1 MSRRKTYSRFMLEG
15 DVGHN
20 VKLGRL
26 TDAEFRAW
34 VCGVLP
40 IAAQADPRGAFMVGA
55 SPATAEDVCFM
66 SRKTGKRV
74 AETLLRKLRDMKMLE
89 FDEEIGA
96 EWVHDWDLIN
106 PAPKLDS
113 TNAERQARYRERQ
126 RHSAS
131 SEESNG
137 VTERYGDVTPA
148 VTNAESNTDKKKKG
162 NVEEE
167 TPLTPHEGGR
177 VETVKFNGRTV
188 PRDRVTVA
196 TKILEDFND
205 REGTSYQ
212 PFTGSG
218 KPSEPFKRVLGAI
231 IDRPHI
237 GVELGVRINEVC
249 LAADRFWE
257 GPAQPGNVW
266 GPGVV
271 DRNVAKAMG
280 ARGGVDAQSEAVRLK
295 LLQGPKDSDKL
306 REALKREG
314 VA

>member
-1 MSRRKTYSRFMLEG
+1 MARREDIETAIWSDPDY
-15 DVGHN
+15 VG
-20 VKLGRL
+20 
-26 TDAEFRAW
+26 
-34 VCGVLP
+34 
-40 IAAQADPRGAFMVGA
+40 
-55 SPATAEDVCFM
+55 
-66 SRKTGKRV
+66 
-74 AETLLRKLRDMKMLE
+74 
-89 FDEEIGA
+89 
-96 EWVHDWDLIN
+96 
-106 PAPKLDS
+106 
-113 TNAERQARYRERQ
+113 
-126 RHSAS
+126 
-131 SEESNG
+131 
-137 VTERYGDVTPA
+137 
-148 VTNAESNTDKKKKG
+148 
-162 NVEEE
+162 
-167 TPLTPHEGGR
+167 LTPHAKLVYLWSFTNPRCGMAGLYKVMPAAMQMETGLTPKQAEAALTELEEGRFVFFDGR
-177 VETVKFNGRTV
+177 VLWVRSRVKHLRSKSDTIAKSIASDVASVGRHAYVPEFLNMYVGEQWLSTHLGPLVDPSMPPLEPQVGLQGLGKGRATTEQPQADVAREAPVKFNGRTV

-218 KPSEPFKRVLGAI
+218 KPSEPFKRILGAI

-237 GVELGVRINEVC
+237 GVELGARINEVC

>member
-1 MSRRKTYSRFMLEG
+1 MAWAKIDDQLHGHPKVNRAFQECPAALGLHLLAMSYTACYGRDGVVDESFVRQKLIKSALRKKAVSVLVSCGLWDELDPGEWRIHDWSDYNLDAATIEERRQAKAEA
-15 DVGHN
+15 
-20 VKLGRL
+20 GRL
-26 TDAEFRAW
+26 GGLAKAANAGKPLADAKQPPSSRLADAQQPGLPPSPSPSPTSEVSDVERAR
-34 VCGVLP
+34 P
-40 IAAQADPRGAFMVGA
+40 
-55 SPATAEDVCFM
+55 
-66 SRKTGKRV
+66 
-74 AETLLRKLRDMKMLE
+74 
-89 FDEEIGA
+89 
-96 EWVHDWDLIN
+96 
-106 PAPKLDS
+106 
-113 TNAERQARYRERQ
+113 
-126 RHSAS
+126 
-131 SEESNG
+131 
-137 VTERYGDVTPA
+137 
-148 VTNAESNTDKKKKG
+148 
-162 NVEEE
+162 
-167 TPLTPHEGGR
+167 
-177 VETVKFNGRTV
+177 VKFNGRAV